1 MIDILIKIINIILK
15 PTSYR
20 VYRDNPF
27 IFNIKWFKANELIK
41 KEKHNDIQDIKD

>member
-27 IFNIKWFKANELIK
+27 IYNIKWFKANQLK
-41 KEKHNDIQDIKD
+41 KINKENLE